1 MTNGYSRKA
10 SAIYQQNSVRGGIED
25 ADAHQ
30 LVGMLLDGAIS
41 KIIQASGSL
50 ARNDMAAKGR
60 SITAAVAIVGE
71 LRDSLDHKVDRALSQ
86 RLDSLYEYVSRR
98 LLFAQLNNDTAALD
112 ESAKLLT
119 PIRDGWKGMRESY
132 LSSRPKAAAAVAS

>member
-1 MTNGYSRKA
+1 MRKA
-10 SAIYQQNSVRGGIED
+10 SAIYQQNSILGSVEG
-25 ADAHQ
+25 ADAHL

-41 KIIQASGSL
+41 RIIQASAYL
-50 ARNDMAAKGR
+50 ARGDVAAKGR

-86 RLDSLYEYVSRR
+86 RLESLYEYVSRR
-98 LLFAQLNNDTAALD
+98 LLFAQLNNDPAALD

-119 PIRDGWKGMRESY
+119 PIRDGWKGMRDSY
-132 LSSRPKAAAAVAS
+132 LSSHSKSGVAVAS